1 MIKQGLA
8 LLLLPRLA
16 LGFIITPLGSV
27 FGTGRSRPL
36 RLACAISRRRPGV
49 QAAPLTARPSP
60 AGLISRRPDLAM
72 RTPRAPPPRPA
83 PLLLLLLLGGA
94 NGLFPEEPPPL
105 SVAPRDCK

>member
-1 MIKQGLA
+1 MH
-8 LLLLPRLA
+8 
-16 LGFIITPLGSV
+16 
-27 FGTGRSRPL
+27 
-36 RLACAISRRRPGV
+36 
-49 QAAPLTARPSP
+49 AAPLTARPSP

-105 SVAPRDCK
+105 SVAPRDCKWGSRGSPSPEGGSHSQLGLLPTSPRGSPDQAHSHPSPLPQT